1 MKLKYYTNRSE
12 KMYLLPLMLEESNKI
27 AIYFSKRLE
36 NIVALW
42 YNILKI
48 LLGEIIMITGELKNK
63 IDGIWDIFWSSG
75 LTNPLTDVV

>member
-12 KMYLLPLMLEESNKI
+12 KMYSLPLILEKSNKI

-63 IDGIWDIFWSSG
+63 IDGIWDIF
-75 LTNPLTDVV
+75 

>member
-12 KMYLLPLMLEESNKI
+12 RIYSLPLMLEKSNKI

-63 IDGIWDIFWSSG
+63 IDGIYFSQA
-75 LTNPLTDVV
+75 V

>member
-1 MKLKYYTNRSE
+1 
-12 KMYLLPLMLEESNKI
+12 MLEKSNKI
-27 AIYFSKRLE
+27 AICFSKRLE

-63 IDGIWDIFWSSG
+63 IDGIWDIF
-75 LTNPLTDVV
+75 

>member
-12 KMYLLPLMLEESNKI
+12 RIYSLPLMLEKSNKI

-48 LLGEIIMITGELKNK
+48 LLGEIIMITGELKDK
-63 IDGIWDIFWSSG
+63 IDGIYFSQA
-75 LTNPLTDVV
+75 V